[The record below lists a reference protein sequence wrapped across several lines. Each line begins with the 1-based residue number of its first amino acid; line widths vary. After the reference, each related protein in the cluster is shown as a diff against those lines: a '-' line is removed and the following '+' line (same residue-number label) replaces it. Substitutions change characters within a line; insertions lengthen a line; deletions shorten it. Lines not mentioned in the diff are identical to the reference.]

1 LGMKIKRGVNRN
13 MKKLLAVLC
22 ALLCLTSTAFA
33 EITIIRQPETQTAEP
48 GGNVSFSM
56 EAKGVG
62 GSGITWHFVN
72 GETGEDVTG
81 RKLSARF
88 PGLKVRNPNTLNISL
103 QNVTEE
109 MHGWTVYCHMGPK
122 NGGVDSEKVQ
132 LLIAGKESAESSA
145 SLSPDVE
152 NEARAEEQEEQPTTP
167 AETQSETEASLSAGD
182 AAAVSSDSGNTA
194 CPQIQ
199 GFDPDSKS
207 YQFLQL
213 GTYFYEEDGT
223 KAPLLWRVL
232 YREGN
237 KLTLFTEYI
246 IDTHQMYETEVYYGR
261 NDKNKY
267 KKHFNDPYEELGIYS
282 WLNGEAAGTI
292 LSETDFSAA
301 IIPHK
306 VKETYKNASDE
317 ENVPEWPDEG
327 AVPADRVVDREKYP
341 YGQDLFYIMT
351 YGDMKKARYGFPATS
366 FGDAIEQEGEIA
378 VPEAGRRKTWATP
391 YARNKIQYPEWKQK
405 LRLTVMSEYNGT
417 SPYWAIK
424 RRKNYYMAGIV
435 GGNGHLS
442 WRSMD
447 SVQIGVRPAMRLDL
461 SLLQVTGGSG
471 TKEDPWIMEMN
482 E

>member
-1 LGMKIKRGVNRN
+1 

-194 CPQIQ
+194 CPQI
-199 GFDPDSKS
+199 
-207 YQFLQL
+207 
-213 GTYFYEEDGT
+213 
-223 KAPLLWRVL
+223 
-232 YREGN
+232 
-237 KLTLFTEYI
+237 
-246 IDTHQMYETEVYYGR
+246 
-261 NDKNKY
+261 
-267 KKHFNDPYEELGIYS
+267 
-282 WLNGEAAGTI
+282 
-292 LSETDFSAA
+292 
-301 IIPHK
+301 
-306 VKETYKNASDE
+306 
-317 ENVPEWPDEG
+317 
-327 AVPADRVVDREKYP
+327 
-341 YGQDLFYIMT
+341 
-351 YGDMKKARYGFPATS
+351 
-366 FGDAIEQEGEIA
+366 
-378 VPEAGRRKTWATP
+378 
-391 YARNKIQYPEWKQK
+391 
-405 LRLTVMSEYNGT
+405 
-417 SPYWAIK
+417 
-424 RRKNYYMAGIV
+424 
-435 GGNGHLS
+435 
-442 WRSMD
+442 
-447 SVQIGVRPAMRLDL
+447 
-461 SLLQVTGGSG
+461 
-471 TKEDPWIMEMN
+471 
-482 E
+482 